1 MNDRRT
7 QLGASFPESLFFVLV
22 GATLGILSEPA
33 LAQAYPSRLV
43 RIVVAFSPGGVP
55 DILARVLARELQTR
69 LGPPVVVD
77 NRQGGG
83 GLIGS
88 DAVAKAP
95 ADGYTLLLGSTGP
108 QAIAPALYAKFPY
121 DPRKDLTPVS
131 LVAKSGNV
139 LLVNYALPAK
149 NVKQLIA
156 LAKARP
162 GAMNYASAGVGSS
175 NHLSSAMLNQMARI
189 NVGHV
194 PYKGDAQALPD
205 VAAGQIEMMFASV
218 PLAMSFAKSGKVIML
233 AVTTPRRLK
242 PLPEVPTIAESGLP
256 NYDFSTWYGVFVTG
270 GTDSAIVE
278 LLARETKRAFDIPE
292 VKTQLIGLG
301 VEAAPGSPAEFRKQ
315 VDDDL
320 DKFAKAAKS
329 MAISLE

>member
-1 MNDRRT
+1 VRYFLIPLIGLAFGT
-7 QLGASFPESLFFVLV
+7 LSAS
-22 GATLGILSEPA
+22 A
-33 LAQAYPSRLV
+33 LAQTYPVRLI
-43 RIVVAFSPGGVP
+43 RIVVAFAPGGVP
-55 DILARVLARELQTR
+55 DILARVLAKELQTS
-69 LGPPVVVD
+69 LGPAVVVD

-88 DAVAKAP
+88 DMVAKAP

-139 LLVNYALPAK
+139 LLVNSQLPVK
-149 NVKQLIA
+149 NVKDLIA

-162 GAMNYASAGVGSS
+162 GAMNFASAGNGSS
-175 NHLSSAMLNQMARI
+175 NHLSSAMLNQLAGI

-205 VAAGQIEMMFASV
+205 VAAGQVEMMFASV
-218 PLAMSFAKSGKVIML
+218 PLAMAFAKSGKVTML
-233 AVTTPRRLK
+233 AVTTRNRLR
-242 PLPEVPTIAESGLP
+242 PLPDVPTIAESGVP
-256 NYDFSTWYGVFVTG
+256 NYEFSTWYGVFTTG
-270 GTDSAIVE
+270 GTESAIVE
-278 LLARETKRAFDIPE
+278 LLARETKKAFDLPE
-292 VKTQLIGLG
+292 VKVQLNGLG
-301 VEAAPGSPAEFRKQ
+301 VEAAPDSPAEFRKL

-320 DKFAKAAKS
+320 DKFAKVVKS
-329 MAISLE
+329 MAISID